1 MQSAIH
7 CPYFQKAFGWSVPI
21 GGLASLVGLGG
32 GEFRLPVL
40 MYWGCARR
48 GGDGE
53 TNAAFAENL
62 HEYSTEGRT
71 WRFAENLH
79 VYLKAIS
86 LISFYQ
92 YLLPSLST

>member
-1 MQSAIH
+1 VRPSAYA
-7 CPYFQKAFGWSVPI
+7 PPKPD
-21 GGLASLVGLGG
+21 
-32 GEFRLPVL
+32 RLLSGNDILEAKV
-40 MYWGCARR
+40 YWGCARR